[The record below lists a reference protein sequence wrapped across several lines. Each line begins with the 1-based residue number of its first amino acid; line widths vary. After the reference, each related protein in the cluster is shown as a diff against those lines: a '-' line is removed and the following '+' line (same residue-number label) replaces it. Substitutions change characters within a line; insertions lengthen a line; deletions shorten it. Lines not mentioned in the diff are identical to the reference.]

1 MIARMLLRLRRIFGK
16 SRPTIWA
23 SRRWIGSQR
32 DVLRLLRAYLTP
44 CLRAWART
52 HPIATI
58 VVDAADQ
65 QNLGFGAWPCNWS
78 AGHQAWPELR
88 RTGLDPE
95 WRAVGAGGSGKKRMP
110 SGEPRRPGSG
120 ELN

>member
-32 DVLRLLRAYLTP
+32 DVLRLLRPYLTP

-65 QNLGFGAWPCNWS
+65 QNLGSGAWRCNWS
-78 AGHQAWPELR
+78 PGHQAWPERR
-88 RTGLDPE
+88 RTGLEPE
-95 WRAVGAGGSGKKRMP
+95 YRAVAAQRAGRARST
-110 SGEPRRPGSG
+110 SAAAPRAC
-120 ELN
+120 